1 MFAARRTFAVV
12 TTQRMASM
20 QLITPAQRAFAGPLD
35 KKEKAEEKA
44 YFSKKDAKLMKAL
57 LEKMEA
63 RGEMPAAAEEHDAI
77 CEDLDAIFDSHQLNK
92 DKTHK
97 LLY

>member
-1 MFAARRTFAVV
+1 MFAIQRTFAVAA
-12 TTQRMASM
+12 TQRLSYVR
-20 QLITPAQRAFAGPLD
+20 LITPAQRCFASPLD
-35 KKEKAEEKA
+35 KKERAEEKA

-63 RGEMPAAAEEHDAI
+63 RGEMPAAAEEHEAI
-77 CEDLDAIFDSHQLNK
+77 CEDLDHIFEAHSLNK
-92 DKTHK
+92 EKAHK